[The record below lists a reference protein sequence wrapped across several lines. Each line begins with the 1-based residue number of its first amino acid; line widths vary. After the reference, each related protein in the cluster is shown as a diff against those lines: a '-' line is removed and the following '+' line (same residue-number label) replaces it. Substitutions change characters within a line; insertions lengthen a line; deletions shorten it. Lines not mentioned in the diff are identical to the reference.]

1 MSKPAARIGD
11 IHVCPMV
18 TPGTPPIPH
27 VGGIITGP
35 GVPTVLI
42 GGMPAAVMGDM
53 CVCVGPPDTIIL
65 GSTGVL
71 IGGKPAARMG
81 DSNAHGGKILAG
93 CPTVLIGESSGGG
106 GGGGA
111 MANLQVIISEIEKV
125 KGVEKS
131 VLAKVIV
138 TASQIASVTQAAT
151 DGLPFCEVCEP
162 PAKDSDNESAD
173 GAAGGSETA
182 EKDSNGEEIVKKIG
196 KIYFTDENGN
206 NISKVEDEKK
216 VILVVESENVSGEEV
231 IVTLYDHPG
240 DFTYQGK
247 EIENNQLV
255 VSLSGNTHKIELEVI
270 LNN

>member
-1 MSKPAARIGD
+1 MSKPAARVGD
-11 IHVCPMV
+11 MHVCPMV

-27 VGGIITGP
+27 VGGPITGP

-42 GGMPAAVMGDM
+42 GGMPAAVLGDM
-53 CVCVGPPDTIIL
+53 CVCTGPPDTIIL

-81 DSNAHGGKILAG
+81 DSNAHGGTIVVG
-93 CPTVLIGESSGGG
+93 CPTVLIGETAGGG
-106 GGGGA
+106 GGVGP
-111 MANLQVIISEIEKV
+111 MVNVQVVLQEIEKV
-125 KGVEKS
+125 KGVSRS
-131 VLAKVIV
+131 VLNKVKV
-138 TASQIASVTQAAT
+138 VATQIAAVTQAAT

-162 PAKDSDNESAD
+162 PANKSD
-173 GAAGGSETA
+173 GASAGG
-182 EKDSNGEEIVKKIG
+182 DSGGSGAAKKNNKEIVKKISG
-196 KIYFTDENGN
+196 IYFTDENGK
-206 NISKVEDEKK
+206 NITKVEHEKK

-255 VSLSGNTHKIELEVI
+255 LSLSGNTHKIELEVK